1 MVGTHTD
8 VSAQKQAE
16 EALILAKEAAEAA
29 SRAKSE
35 FLANMSHEIR
45 TPMNGVLGMLTLA
58 LDTPLSAEQYEYL
71 DLARSSA
78 DSLLHILND
87 ILDFSKI
94 EAGRMD
100 MHLESV
106 DLRHLLHELARFQE
120 PRCRDKGLAFVSNI
134 AAEVPEFIMADS
146 VRLRQVLVNL
156 IGNAIKFTA
165 TGEIRLSV
173 QRAEEAIRI
182 SVQDTGIGIPPERQA
197 QVFEAFTQADNSITR
212 RFGGTGLGLTIS
224 NRLVQ
229 LMGAQLGGESRLGLE
244 SVFGRGSEFFFSL
257 PLREP
262 VVSVQPNVQPNVQP
276 SPLPETP
283 APAAVKSRALHILL
297 AEDNPINQKLAVT
310 LLMRE
315 GHRVTVAEDGVV
327 ALRLLTQDRFDLIL
341 MDMQMPGL
349 SGIEAT
355 GQIRALERVV
365 GGDVARAALPG
376 GVTRIPIVA
385 LTANAY
391 AEDREACL
399 AAGMDGFVSKPIRRE
414 ELLAAIAGALGEG

>member
-1 MVGTHTD
+1 MV
-8 VSAQKQAE
+8 
-16 EALILAKEAAEAA
+16 
-29 SRAKSE
+29 
-35 FLANMSHEIR
+35 
-45 TPMNGVLGMLTLA
+45 
-58 LDTPLSAEQYEYL
+58 
-71 DLARSSA
+71 
-78 DSLLHILND
+78 
-87 ILDFSKI
+87 
-94 EAGRMD
+94 
-100 MHLESV
+100 
-106 DLRHLLHELARFQE
+106 
-120 PRCRDKGLAFVSNI
+120 
-134 AAEVPEFIMADS
+134 
-146 VRLRQVLVNL
+146 
-156 IGNAIKFTA
+156 
-165 TGEIRLSV
+165 
-173 QRAEEAIRI
+173 
-182 SVQDTGIGIPPERQA
+182 
-197 QVFEAFTQADNSITR
+197 
-212 RFGGTGLGLTIS
+212 
-224 NRLVQ
+224 
-229 LMGAQLGGESRLGLE
+229 
-244 SVFGRGSEFFFSL
+244 
-257 PLREP
+257 
-262 VVSVQPNVQPNVQP
+262 NVQPNVQL
-276 SPLPETP
+276 SSLPETP

-414 ELLAAIAGALGEG
+414 ELLAAIAGALAEG